1 MSKFTD
7 AIEKLQTG
15 FFDRPARM
23 PRTPT
28 ESEIAY
34 WRAART
40 TSWSGDLCKLLGL
53 IGVVI
58 GAPSALIFGSAF
70 SPIAGPALAVSI
82 LASSAGLAAIGSS
95 ASSNKKT
102 AALLALQ
109 LWENGP
115 AEP

>member
-1 MSKFTD
+1 MTKFTNAVERFHRD
-7 AIEKLQTG
+7 
-15 FFDRPARM
+15 FFDRPASI
-23 PRTPT
+23 PSDAET
-28 ESEIAY
+28 AY

-53 IGVVI
+53 VGAVIVSPVALVYGSVFSLSPTAGVPL
-58 GAPSALIFGSAF
+58 AASIFVG
-70 SPIAGPALAVSI
+70 
-82 LASSAGLAAIGSS
+82 SAGLAAIGSS

-115 AEP
+115 AEH

>member
-1 MSKFTD
+1 MSKFTS
-7 AIEKLQTG
+7 AIERFQRG
-15 FFDRPARM
+15 FFDRPARI
-23 PRTPT
+23 PT
-28 ESEIAY
+28 DSETAY

-53 IGVVI
+53 LGAVI
-58 GAPSALIFGSAF
+58 VSPLALAYGSAF
-70 SPIAGPALAVSI
+70 SPIAGVPLAVSI
-82 LASSAGLAAIGSS
+82 FASSAGLAAIGSS

-115 AEP
+115 AER